1 MQMNV
6 STRQLH
12 AFLAL
17 AELRSFTR
25 AAERSHLSQ
34 PAFSALIRALE
45 DAVGARLFDRDT
57 RRVSL
62 TVEGGLF
69 EQSARSM
76 LAAFDESMLAV
87 RDHAQR
93 RRGRVAM
100 ALLPSLAAGWLPPVL
115 AGFGQAHP
123 GISVDVA
130 DVLSEDCLAR
140 VLGGQADFALA
151 TARPD
156 ASELR
161 TELFCSDR
169 LHLVCR
175 SDHRLAATREARLK
189 DLAGEPFIQMARST
203 SVRQA
208 LDAAIHPMR
217 LNAVLE
223 VEQLATVMGMVRHG
237 LGVSVVPELALFH
250 FQASDIATRPLSG
263 RGLVRQVY
271 LIRRRDRHLSTAAQ
285 AMVEWMLARRP
296 SKALAPRGAAP
307 DKPARGKR
315 PGAAR

>member
-1 MQMNV
+1 MNV

-34 PAFSALIRALE
+34 PAFSTLIRALE

-57 RRVSL
+57 RKVSL

-76 LAAFDESMLAV
+76 LAVFDESMLAV
-87 RDHAQR
+87 RDHAER

-115 AGFGQAHP
+115 AGFGKAYP
-123 GISVDVA
+123 GISVDVS

-140 VLGGQADFALA
+140 VLGGQVDFALA
-151 TARPD
+151 AVRSD

-161 TELFCSDR
+161 TDLFCTDR
-169 LHLVCR
+169 MHLVCR
-175 SDHRLAATREARLK
+175 SDHRLAKNREPRLK
-189 DLAGEPFIQMARST
+189 DLSGEAFIQMARST

-208 LDAAIHPMR
+208 LDAALHPMR

-223 VEQLATVMGMVRHG
+223 VEQLATVMGMVRQG

-250 FQASDIATRPLSG
+250 FQASDIITRPLSG
-263 RGLVRQVY
+263 KGLVRQIY
-271 LIRRRDRHLSTAAQ
+271 MIRRRDRHLSTAAQ
-285 AMVEWMLARRP
+285 AMYEWILARRP
-296 SKALAPRGAAP
+296 SKATAPQGSAAEG
-307 DKPARGKR
+307 PARKKR
-315 PGAAR
+315 LSA